1 MIQELKR
8 CNHMHSVTVQ
18 LRCWGVIKVKYHLF
32 RTKSRQMHSHIS
44 SAALYK
50 WKLLSS
56 SGNGRGN
63 LNMEFR
69 LAFSADHS
77 TFTRSVSASSLFI
90 IKASAQVWSI
100 SVGGR
105 MAAVFGYHLSHGLP
119 CLNAFDFGIAVLWL
133 TRSLTAVCFYLST
146 ISSHHFSCWMLWQSG
161 SQF

>member
-1 MIQELKR
+1 
-8 CNHMHSVTVQ
+8 
-18 LRCWGVIKVKYHLF
+18 
-32 RTKSRQMHSHIS
+32 MHSHIS

-63 LNMEFR
+63 LNMKFR
-69 LAFSADHS
+69 LTFSADHS

-133 TRSLTAVCFYLST
+133 TRSLTAVCFYLSIHLIT
-146 ISSHHFSCWMLWQSG
+146 SHVECFDNQVHSFSYVFLSPYCSLFVIHINHLWIMES
-161 SQF
+161 